1 MIVVVFFRF
10 NMTAGILVFSDSDR
24 EGRNKLPNRST
35 NPCSDAEAAR
45 WSRAKGS
52 YVPSSNKN
60 VAFDL
65 IFFFSFFLFCHRGPS
80 PISCFKGQ
88 WKGKM
93 KSDLLNLKT
102 MEESLDWLI
111 KDCAQQLFAL
121 TDLTENAKYPHM
133 PVEQQESSR

>member
-1 MIVVVFFRF
+1 
-10 NMTAGILVFSDSDR
+10 
-24 EGRNKLPNRST
+24 
-35 NPCSDAEAAR
+35 
-45 WSRAKGS
+45 
-52 YVPSSNKN
+52 
-60 VAFDL
+60 
-65 IFFFSFFLFCHRGPS
+65 
-80 PISCFKGQ
+80 
-88 WKGKM
+88 M

>member
-65 IFFFSFFLFCHRGPS
+65 IFFFLSFFFVTGVHHRLAVSKASGR
-80 PISCFKGQ
+80 
-88 WKGKM
+88 
-93 KSDLLNLKT
+93 
-102 MEESLDWLI
+102 
-111 KDCAQQLFAL
+111 A
-121 TDLTENAKYPHM
+121 
-133 PVEQQESSR
+133 R